1 MKTPT
6 VEQLQAWTQLWDEA
20 KRYQG
25 YQKAFEQAS
34 DTSEIRQVVDDLVN
48 QVGQE
53 GLGQDP
59 IDVEQV
65 VDNLVNQVELQDQEA
80 QSIQKA
86 KVFEVVAGEHIAH
99 LIDELDRAL
108 RDLGLEPPWSTRN
121 STSGLYRTD
130 EHVIPLTIRLL
141 DGLRLSKASR
151 YADFAESD
159 HPYGCK
165 SPFTYSYL
173 EVNERLDERIT
184 QNPERASHLYQH
196 ALARRIEMT
205 EYIDELTSRLFNLNV
220 DIMQIPAEKKPVVKQ
235 SIYTDVSKLMARTEG
250 DTLASI
256 DAKMIEKTVS
266 LVDRLMVNYFS
277 TWREELTDE
286 ENAELQIETRS
297 KVEQVFKQ
305 FNQEKNAE
313 RHLSDCFDLA
323 FCAKASE
330 SDQSAAHLQALKDSG
345 IKNISGV
352 LRGASVDSARTLY
365 DFPGSEHDLIDIAKY
380 AVKIS
385 SYGLLR
391 ATLEAIA
398 KNNAHIN
405 FISRHVLIANALIN
419 SEASIIKQCLRI
431 ESTCSLRDCSEL
443 WQFVLLNHA
452 VRADVHSAGVRA
464 NEHRLQMLLNAGVNI
479 NAELG
484 KRTLLMDYC
493 KSGYVAEAIKLIE
506 AGANVNAVDDGYGH
520 GMTVLMTASMN
531 GYEGLVKALIDAGAE
546 LNMCDQYGQTAL
558 IHACSSHKKKTVQM
572 LVEAG
577 ADTNT
582 ALIYACKKGREH
594 VVGELIDAE
603 IDINV
608 KDENGLTALI
618 HACLNYNIHN
628 VKMLIGAGADVNV
641 KDNSGMTALMHASLF
656 GSVGVE
662 ELLKSGAYVNTKD
675 NNGDTALMYACEDGK
690 EAVVT
695 KLIEAGADVN
705 TRNEQS
711 ETALMYACGHRS
723 HGHGEIVKKLLEAK
737 ADINIAGSFGH
748 TPLTMACIAGNE
760 TVVEAMISHGV
771 DVDVKGR
778 HKQTALMIACD
789 RGHETV
795 ISKLIEARV
804 DVNARNN
811 WGQTA
816 LMVACGNGDE
826 AEEVVGKLIEA
837 GADVN
842 AKDNDG
848 DTALM
853 YACAGGHGDIVSQ
866 LIQAGADVN
875 AKDGL
880 GQTALMNACSGG
892 HDNVVSRL
900 LEAGADV
907 NTKDSKGKTAYDY
920 AVDKGYADL
929 ENRVIALES
938 VGTRA
943 NRIARETGEALGS
956 PAVLTALA
964 GITTAAMYASGSLDT
979 ALESASQ
986 AMPDIV
992 SAATNATSQALTEL
1006 TTAAIEIGRQ
1016 IGYGPGL

>member
-34 DTSEIRQVVDDLVN
+34 DASEIRQVVDDLVN

-59 IDVEQV
+59 TDVEQV

-130 EHVIPLTIRLL
+130 EHVIPLAIRLL

-159 HPYGCK
+159 HLYGCK
-165 SPFTYSYL
+165 SPFAYSHL
-173 EVNERLDERIT
+173 AVNSGLKDKIKKYPKQADQLYQKALDNRLD
-184 QNPERASHLYQH
+184 
-196 ALARRIEMT
+196 MK
-205 EYIDELTSRLFNLNV
+205 EYVDELTSRLLDLNI
-220 DIMQIPAEKKPVVKQ
+220 DIMKIPAEKKPVVKQ
-235 SIYTDVSKLMARTEG
+235 SIYTDVSKLMAHTEG

-266 LVDRLMVNYFS
+266 LVGRLMERYFS
-277 TWREELTDE
+277 TWSQQLTNE
-286 ENAELQIETRS
+286 QNAELQIETRS

-305 FNQEKNAE
+305 FYQEKNAE

-365 DFPGSEHDLIDIAKY
+365 DFPGSEHDLIEMAKY

-398 KNNAHIN
+398 KNNAHIDP
-405 FISRHVLIANALIN
+405 ISRQELIANALEN

-431 ESTCSLRDCSEL
+431 ESTCSLRDCSEQ
-443 WQFVLLNHA
+443 WQFVLLVLA

-493 KSGYVAEAIKLIE
+493 ESGYVAEAIKLIE
-506 AGANVNAVDDGYGH
+506 AGA
-520 GMTVLMTASMN
+520 
-531 GYEGLVKALIDAGAE
+531 
-546 LNMCDQYGQTAL
+546 
-558 IHACSSHKKKTVQM
+558 
-572 LVEAG
+572 
-577 ADTNT
+577 
-582 ALIYACKKGREH
+582 
-594 VVGELIDAE
+594 
-603 IDINV
+603 
-608 KDENGLTALI
+608 
-618 HACLNYNIHN
+618 
-628 VKMLIGAGADVNV
+628 
-641 KDNSGMTALMHASLF
+641 
-656 GSVGVE
+656 
-662 ELLKSGAYVNTKD
+662 
-675 NNGDTALMYACEDGK
+675 
-690 EAVVT
+690 
-695 KLIEAGADVN
+695 
-705 TRNEQS
+705 
-711 ETALMYACGHRS
+711 
-723 HGHGEIVKKLLEAK
+723 
-737 ADINIAGSFGH
+737 
-748 TPLTMACIAGNE
+748 
-760 TVVEAMISHGV
+760 
-771 DVDVKGR
+771 
-778 HKQTALMIACD
+778 
-789 RGHETV
+789 
-795 ISKLIEARV
+795 
-804 DVNARNN
+804 
-811 WGQTA
+811 
-816 LMVACGNGDE
+816 
-826 AEEVVGKLIEA
+826 
-837 GADVN
+837 DVN
-842 AKDNDG
+842 AKDFMG
-848 DTALM
+848 RTALM
-853 YACAGGHGDIVSQ
+853 TACAEGNEMMVTQ
-866 LIQAGADVN
+866 
-875 AKDGL
+875 
-880 GQTALMNACSGG
+880 
-892 HDNVVSRL
+892 L

-907 NTKDSKGKTAYDY
+907 GEKDSNGRTAFDF
-920 AVDKGYADL
+920 AKRSNNPVVIDFVTQHITRRR
-929 ENRVIALES
+929 ENRLMASEDRLPS
-938 VGTRA
+938 AGQAQT
-943 NRIARETGEALGS
+943 EA
-956 PAVLTALA
+956 
-964 GITTAAMYASGSLDT
+964 
-979 ALESASQ
+979 
-986 AMPDIV
+986 V

-1006 TTAAIEIGRQ
+1006 TAAATEIGRQ
-1016 IGYGPGL
+1016 VGYGPSL